1 MTLCPQCG
9 SRMARVH
16 RALFQKAVYA
26 DRFRCPRC
34 KARSARFQP
43 YLADLVSTVRFIF
56 SARSRCPRCESYDVY
71 RLNRRDRIDS
81 FSSSPIA
88 LFQFLLG
95 APVNKCPACRMHFY
109 DWREPRKKAAAVH
122 GGPDQSGTQQTT
134 APSSPQR

>member
-16 RALFQKAVYA
+16 RALLQKLVYA

-34 KARSARFQP
+34 KARSVRFQP
-43 YLADLVSTVRFIF
+43 FLADLVSTFRFIF
-56 SARSRCPRCESYDVY
+56 SERSRCPRCEGYEVY

-81 FSSSPIA
+81 FSANPVA

-95 APVNKCPACRMHFY
+95 APVNKCSACRLHFY
-109 DWREPRKKAAAVH
+109 DWREPRKKSGTAPSE
-122 GGPDQSGTQQTT
+122 PDQSGTEHTA
-134 APSSPQR
+134 APSSSQR